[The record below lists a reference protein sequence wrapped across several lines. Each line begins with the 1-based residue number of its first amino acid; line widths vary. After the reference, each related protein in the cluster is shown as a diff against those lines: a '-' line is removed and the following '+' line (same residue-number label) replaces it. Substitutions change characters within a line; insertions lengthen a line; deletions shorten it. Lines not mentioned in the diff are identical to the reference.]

1 MSATN
6 IYDIYKDTTS
16 HSARSVEYKDI
27 LNKVQSYCAKHHSGS
42 VLSGSNDDLSQL
54 HEIISSF
61 LVENNLSCDG
71 FDTETLTSRLL
82 SDMAGYSF
90 LAKYIED
97 TTIEEININ
106 AYDDIEIVR
115 SGGKLERVPEQFIN
129 PTQALDVIR
138 RMLSK
143 CGMVIDDTLPSVIG
157 YLEKN
162 IRISVDKIPIV
173 DEDVGI
179 TASIRRVNQVDIT
192 RERLLETGTATPE
205 MLDFLEACVKHG
217 VSICFA
223 GATNSGKT
231 TLMAWL
237 LSQIPNDYRLITI
250 EEGSREFNCK
260 KRDESGNILNSV
272 VHLLTKPST
281 DPNLNIDQDTL
292 LERTLRKNPDVIG
305 VGEMR
310 SFEAMTAAEAA
321 CTGHTVITTIH
332 SKSAKHTFKRM
343 MTLAKKKHSRMT
355 DETLMDIMVEAFP
368 VVVYVDLLKDGSR
381 KIVEIIEALKYEDK
395 MVKANTLWKYDI
407 KENKFENG
415 KYIVDGEFK
424 KETIISEDLQNT
436 LISNGISREE
446 LKLVIKEE

>member
-1 MSATN
+1 MSN
-6 IYDIYKDTTS
+6 IYDVYKDTSS
-16 HSARSVEYKDI
+16 HSARTTEYKEI
-27 LNKVQSYCAKHHSGS
+27 LEKVQKYCAANHSGIVVS
-42 VLSGSNDDLSQL
+42 QENEDLTQL
-54 HEIISSF
+54 HDIISAF
-61 LVENNLSCDG
+61 LLEKNLSCDG
-71 FDTETLTSRLL
+71 LDTEKLTVKLL

-90 LAKYIED
+90 LASYID
-97 TTIEEININ
+97 DKTIEEININ

-115 SGGKLERVPEQFIN
+115 AGGKLEKVPEQFIN
-129 PTQALDVIR
+129 PKQALDVIR

-143 CGMVIDDTLPSVIG
+143 CGMVIDETVPSVIG

-162 IRISVDKIPIV
+162 LRISVDKVPIV
-173 DEDVGI
+173 DEDVGVS
-179 TASIRRVNQVDIT
+179 ASIRRVNQVDIT
-192 RERLLETGTATPE
+192 REKLLETGTATAE

-231 TLMAWL
+231 TIMAWL
-237 LSQIPNDYRLITI
+237 LSRIPDDYRLITI
-250 EEGSREFNCK
+250 EEGSREFSCK
-260 KRDESGNILNSV
+260 KRDENGRAINSV
-272 VHLLTKPST
+272 VHLLTKPNT
-281 DPNLNIDQDTL
+281 DPNLNIDQDIL

-368 VVVYVDLLKDGSR
+368 VVVYLDLLKDGSR
-381 KIVEIIEALKYEDK
+381 KVVEIIEALEYKDK
-395 MVKANTLWKYDI
+395 SVQANTLWKYQI
-407 KENKFENG
+407 EENG
-415 KYIVDGEFK
+415 IKDGKYYVNGKFIKPSKF
-424 KETIISEDLQNT
+424 SENLKNT
-436 LISNGISREE
+436 LINNGISKEE
-446 LKLVIKEE
+446 LDLITKEE